1 MDMSRG
7 RACPASVPEESS
19 MPQVPAVGGASVGHY
34 WVPLALERTFTSLR
48 RTLPSTGAGAI

>member
-1 MDMSRG
+1 
-7 RACPASVPEESS
+7 